1 MSNDRIPISLL
12 YNYILIS
19 RGPSSV
25 QAKGFRAT
33 IMMIQT
39 IIVELHRIMKEEEEE
54 EEEERRRRQNLRY
67 RRLAVCLVARFS
79 SNFEKIFASRITR

>member
-1 MSNDRIPISLL
+1 MPNLK
-12 YNYILIS
+12 S

-25 QAKGFRAT
+25 QAKGFRAK
-33 IMMIQT
+33 IMTLQI

-54 EEEERRRRQNLRY
+54 EEEEDKNSLY

-79 SNFEKIFASRITR
+79 SNFEAIFASRIAR